1 MKYFDHVIYNYF
13 KFFFIIKNKWQLHT
27 IYAKRELPLKIPRFL
42 FLRAPSQE
50 VRSLTSKRDEVQ
62 LMQSKL
68 FKSQVGN
75 CFQPNLVQE
84 DQIYHLSLCFFG
96 KEGVQMEL
104 NLSVLV
110 YEEILEFALH
120 NSNLNAVY

>member
-13 KFFFIIKNKWQLHT
+13 FLIFFIKNKWQLHI
-27 IYAKRELPLKIPRFL
+27 IYAKREMPLKIPKSL
-42 FLRAPSQE
+42 FLRAPFQE
-50 VRSLTSKRDEVQ
+50 MRSLTSKRDEVQ

-110 YEEILEFALH
+110 YEEILEFTLH

>member
-13 KFFFIIKNKWQLHT
+13 FLIFFIKNKWQLHI
-27 IYAKRELPLKIPRFL
+27 IYAKREMPLKIPKSL
-42 FLRAPSQE
+42 FLRAPFQE
-50 VRSLTSKRDEVQ
+50 MRSLTSKRDEVQ

-96 KEGVQMEL
+96 NEGVQMEL

>member
-13 KFFFIIKNKWQLHT
+13 FLIFFIKNKWQLHI
-27 IYAKRELPLKIPRFL
+27 IYAKREMPLKIPKSL
-42 FLRAPSQE
+42 FLRAPFQE
-50 VRSLTSKRDEVQ
+50 MRSLTSKRDEVQ